1 MCIDLKS
8 FYASVECRERG
19 LDPLT
24 TNLVVADASRTLK
37 TICLAVTP
45 SLKEYGLPGRAR
57 LYEVVSKINDIN
69 KDRRKKICYRSFMG
83 SSVDKNELNLNHNL
97 KLDYIVAPPRMALYM
112 KYSTDIYKVYLK
124 YLDSKDIYVYS
135 IDEVFCDITNY
146 LNYYNMSASELVTK
160 IIHDVYNCT
169 GITATAGI
177 GTNLYLCKVAM
188 DIVAKKCKPDKNG
201 VRMAYL
207 DVNGYRRL
215 LWNHQPLTDFRRIGS
230 GYLKKL
236 VDNKMYTMG
245 DIARCSINNKNLLY
259 KLFGVNADFLI
270 DHAWGYEPVTLEYV
284 KAYKPSSNSL
294 SSSQVLHEPYNY
306 SKARLIVQE
315 MIEVM
320 SLDLVRKRL
329 VTNQIVLTIGYDIS
343 NINDNYCG
351 DVSIDRYGR
360 CIPKH
365 STGRISLDHYSSSFD
380 ILFKNIMIL
389 FERIIDKNLLVR
401 RVSINLNNVANENI
415 TKREIHYEQFDIFSN
430 SEDVVDEINRNMIRE
445 NEEKKLQRVMIDI
458 KDKYGKNSVLKGM
471 NLLEGG
477 TTIDRNKQ
485 IGGHKA

>member
-160 IIHDVYNCT
+160 IIHDVYNST

-177 GTNLYLCKVAM
+177 
-188 DIVAKKCKPDKNG
+188 
-201 VRMAYL
+201 RMAYL

-215 LWNHQPLTDFRRIGS
+215 LWNHQPLTDFWRIGS

-329 VTNQIVLTIGYDIS
+329 VTNQIVLTIGYDILIDMVDVFL
-343 NINDNYCG
+343 NI
-351 DVSIDRYGR
+351 
-360 CIPKH
+360 
-365 STGRISLDHYSSSFD
+365 
-380 ILFKNIMIL
+380 
-389 FERIIDKNLLVR
+389 LLVGL
-401 RVSINLNNVANENI
+401 V
-415 TKREIHYEQFDIFSN
+415 
-430 SEDVVDEINRNMIRE
+430 
-445 NEEKKLQRVMIDI
+445 
-458 KDKYGKNSVLKGM
+458 
-471 NLLEGG
+471 
-477 TTIDRNKQ
+477 
-485 IGGHKA
+485 

>member
-1 MCIDLKS
+1 ML
-8 FYASVECRERG
+8 
-19 LDPLT
+19 L
-24 TNLVVADASRTLK
+24 
-37 TICLAVTP
+37 
-45 SLKEYGLPGRAR
+45 R

-69 KDRRKKICYRSFMG
+69 KDRRKKICYRPFTG

-97 KLDYIVAPPRMALYM
+97 KLDYIVATPRMALYM
-112 KYSTDIYKVYLK
+112 KYSTDIYNIYLK

-146 LNYYNMSASELVTK
+146 LNYYNMSACELVTK

-201 VRMAYL
+201 VRIAYL

-215 LWNHQPLTDFRRIGS
+215 LWNHQPLTDFWRIGS

-236 VDNKMYTMG
+236 MDNKMYTMG

-365 STGRISLDHYSSSFD
+365 STGRVSLDHYSSSFD
-380 ILFKNIMIL
+380 ILFKYIMNL
-389 FERIIDKNLLVR
+389 FDRIIDKGLLVR
-401 RVSINLNNVANENI
+401 KVSICLNNVVNENI
-415 TKREIHYEQFDIFSN
+415 TKHEIHYKQFDIFSN
-430 SEDVVDEINRNMIRE
+430 SEDVVLEIDKNMIKE
-445 NEEKKLQRVMIDI
+445 NEEKNLQRVMINI
-458 KDKYGKNSVLKGM
+458 KDKYGKNAVLKGM